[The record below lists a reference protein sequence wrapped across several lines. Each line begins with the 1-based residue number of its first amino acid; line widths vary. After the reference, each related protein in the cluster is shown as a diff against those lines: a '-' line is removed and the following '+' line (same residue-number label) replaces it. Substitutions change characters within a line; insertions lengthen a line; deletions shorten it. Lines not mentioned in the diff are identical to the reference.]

1 MVRIH
6 AEPVGPDKTLVSREE
21 LGKLIEAARKV
32 EEVELIE
39 SVDDLPVEGLARI
52 ATEGGS
58 FQFLEDPREDLYT
71 VKDLKVRRRHSY
83 RPIS

>member
-1 MVRIH
+1 MVKIH
-6 AEPVGPDKTLVSREE
+6 AEPVGPDKALVSLEE

-32 EEVELIE
+32 EEVEVVE
-39 SVDDLPVEGLARI
+39 FDDDLPAEGLMRI

-71 VKDLKVRRRHSY
+71 VDDLKVRY
-83 RPIS
+83 R

>member
-1 MVRIH
+1 VVRIH
-6 AEPVGPDKTLVSREE
+6 AEPVGPDKALVSREE

-39 SVDDLPVEGLARI
+39 SVDDLPVEGLTRI

-71 VKDLKVRRRHSY
+71 VKDLKVRY
-83 RPIS
+83 R

>member
-1 MVRIH
+1 MVKIH
-6 AEPVGPDKTLVSREE
+6 AEPVGPDKALVKREE

-39 SVDDLPVEGLARI
+39 SADDLPIEGLMRI

-58 FQFLEDPREDLYT
+58 FRFLEDPREDLYT
-71 VKDLKVRRRHSY
+71 VNDLKVRY
-83 RPIS
+83 R

>member
-1 MVRIH
+1 MVRVH
-6 AEPVGPDKTLVSREE
+6 AEPVGPDKALVSREE

-39 SVDDLPVEGLARI
+39 SVDDLPAAGLMRI
-52 ATEGGS
+52 AAEGGS

-71 VKDLKVRRRHSY
+71 VNDLKVRY
-83 RPIS
+83 R

>member
-6 AEPVGPDKTLVSREE
+6 AEPVGPDKALVSREE

-39 SVDDLPVEGLARI
+39 SVVDDLPVEGLARI
-52 ATEGGS
+52 AAEGGS
-58 FQFLEDPREDLYT
+58 FRFLEDPREDLYT
-71 VKDLKVRRRHSY
+71 VKDLKVRY
-83 RPIS
+83 R

>member
-1 MVRIH
+1 MVRVH
-6 AEPVGPDKTLVSREE
+6 AEPVGPDKALVSREE

-39 SVDDLPVEGLARI
+39 SADDLPAAGLMRI
-52 ATEGGS
+52 AAEGGS

-71 VKDLKVRRRHSY
+71 VNDLKVRY
-83 RPIS
+83 R